1 MLKKD
6 EINKL
11 SHGNVL
17 VELIKAKKTLFETR
31 FKVKS
36 GQSKD
41 IHKVKTQRKY
51 VARLKTAQTASQTTT
66 TNN

>member
-6 EINKL
+6 ELKKL
-11 SHGNVL
+11 DGGKLAGEVA
-17 VELIKAKKTLFETR
+17 KAKKELFEAR

-41 IHKVKTQRKY
+41 IHKVRNLRKY
-51 VARLKTAQTASQTTT
+51 VARVKTAQTEQKAA
-66 TNN
+66 